1 MELSYLNDKQKEAVL
16 YNDGPLMILA
26 GAGSGK
32 TRVITSKIY
41 YLIEELKVDPYNIL
55 AITFTNRAVGEIVD
69 RIGLLLNTYDNRLTA
84 STYHSF
90 CLFVLRRNIDIL
102 GFNKNFVVMDNDD
115 SVNLLKSI
123 DKDSGLEDNKYK
135 YKEIYKKIS
144 RYKNS
149 NYTNN
154 ILNTEELEIFEKY
167 QDKLKENN
175 AVDFDD
181 LLLLTLKLFKDF
193 PDVLKYYQNRFKYI
207 LIDEFQDTNYVQY
220 EISYLLAKK
229 HRNITCVGD
238 IDQSI
243 YSFREANYENIF
255 LFEEDFKDLKIIKL
269 EENYRSTGNILDAS
283 NSLIKHN
290 ENRIEK
296 VLWTKN
302 ERGEKIYCYSAY
314 DERDEAAFVL
324 NEIMK
329 LQLKGVNN
337 REIAVFYRNN
347 ILAKNIETILL
358 YQNIPYRVFGD
369 ISFYD
374 RKEIKDIRAYFRF
387 IYNDKDTVS
396 LKRIINFPKRGIGE
410 QTLAR
415 LTEKALV
422 EEKTLYDAIDSG
434 KELIF
439 KNLIEKLKES
449 FKDLTLV
456 EMFDLLIEKLKL
468 NEEYG
473 KKDSLELEKRL
484 ENINQYRNDFIN
496 YGDAKGLN
504 ALGEFLLQ
512 TSLFFENKDDDF
524 KDRINL
530 MTIHSSKG
538 CEFDYVFI
546 IGLEDTVLPSIKE
559 DSDIE
564 EERRI
569 FYVAMTRARKKVY
582 LVTTI
587 NRILYGQLVAR
598 GRSRFIDEI
607 DREFMDISFKEEPKK
622 TNIDDMYN
630 EEETVYVVGDNVHHK
645 IFGRGKVVRI
655 IDDKLIEVDFYSKK
669 EKKII
674 NKQHRD
680 LVKY

>member
-439 KNLIEKLKES
+439 KNLIEELKES

-607 DREFMDISFKEEPKK
+607 DREFMDISFKEEFKK